1 VAIASLQ
8 DSTKFE
14 IVWITITCSLRFKLM
29 GINAILP
36 PAILL
41 DPLLRDWLREDIGR
55 GDRTTQ
61 GLFAGEMPTQ
71 SGVWVAKQSGVLA
84 GLPLAARV
92 FQLLDA
98 TVEFVPLVAE
108 GEPCQCGQT
117 IARFQGKADALLMG
131 ERVALNLVMRLS
143 GIATLT
149 RQYVETI
156 ADLPVRLVDTRKT
169 TPGLRL
175 LEKYAT
181 QVGGAVNHRMGLDD
195 AAMIKDNHIQAAGGI
210 GEAIARV
217 RQAIPYPLAIEVE
230 TTTLEEV
237 EETLLHGAEIIMLDN
252 MEISQMKEA
261 VERIRK
267 KSDRVKIEA
276 SGNVTLET
284 IRAVAETGVDYISTS
299 APITRSTWLDLSMRF
314 R

>member
-1 VAIASLQ
+1 
-8 DSTKFE
+8 
-14 IVWITITCSLRFKLM
+14 M
-29 GINAILP
+29 GTTAILP
-36 PAILL
+36 PALLL
-41 DPLLRDWLREDIGR
+41 DPLLKDWLREDIGR

-61 GLFAGEMPTQ
+61 GLFAGEIPTQ
-71 SGVWVAKQSGVLA
+71 SGQWVAKQSGVVA
-84 GLPLAARV
+84 GLPVAVQV
-92 FQLLDA
+92 FQLLEA

-108 GEPCQCGQT
+108 GELCEAGQE
-117 IARFQGKADALLMG
+117 IARFQGKVDALLMG
-131 ERVALNLVMRLS
+131 ERVALNLAMRLS

-149 RQYVETI
+149 RQYVEAI
-156 ADLPVRLVDTRKT
+156 ADFSAQLVDTRKT

-181 QVGGAVNHRMGLDD
+181 QVGGAMNHRLGLDD
-195 AAMIKDNHIQAAGGI
+195 MAMIKDNHIQAAGGI

-237 EETLLHGAEIIMLDN
+237 EEALQQGVEIIMLDN
-252 MEISQMKEA
+252 MAISQMKEA
-261 VERIRK
+261 VERIRE

-299 APITRSTWLDLSMRF
+299 APITRSPWLDLSMRF
-314 R
+314 NSTI